1 MYIKYFVS
9 DNLGNLF
16 LASGSQDS
24 VIRLWKF
31 TIGKSYNNCIS
42 NEEFD
47 ETLKLESKTFNV
59 TKQDGSDCIYMIQLE
74 TVISGHDGW
83 IYGVHWNPN
92 YFTGKLFKEN

>member
-1 MYIKYFVS
+1 M
-9 DNLGNLF
+9 GNLF

-31 TIGKSYNNCIS
+31 TIGKSYNNSIS
-42 NEEFD
+42 NKEVND
-47 ETLKLESKTFNV
+47 TLKLESKTFNV

-83 IYGVHWNPN
+83 IYGVHWKPN
-92 YFTGKLFKEN
+92 YFTGVLFRENYS